1 MQIRRMRPE
10 ERERVLDLLEHAFH
24 ERALFEA
31 YMDFDP
37 LFGFDDFLLA
47 LEGERPVCC
56 VQIFEKTIRLRGG
69 AVRLG
74 GIGSVA
80 THQEY
85 RRRGLAEELMRRS
98 EQRMRE
104 RGLPLALLFGV
115 WGGYA
120 RLGWVRIP
128 ARQLALH
135 GDGSR
140 GALREGVGVRGFAEG
155 DLEQVQALYESY
167 SARFEGT
174 TLRDD
179 GYWRGQLRY
188 AGTPGED
195 FRVALVGDALVAY
208 ARRVDLAAP
217 VAMEFAHAPGHADTL
232 AGLLLQLCP
241 SPGALIARLPPDTE
255 LERALAPRAARID
268 RVDDPSL
275 MWRVL
280 DRAALGALAGLPA
293 STSDEE
299 LLDALI
305 ARPPVHSWVSDR
317 F

>member
-1 MQIRRMRPE
+1 MRPG
-10 ERERVLDLLEHAFH
+10 EREPVLDLLEHAFH
-24 ERALFEA
+24 ERAPFEA

-37 LFGFDDFLLA
+37 RFGFDDFLLA
-47 LEGERPVCC
+47 LEGARPVCC
-56 VQIFEKTIRLRGG
+56 VQIFEKTIRLRGR

-80 THQEY
+80 THEEY

-115 WGGYA
+115 WGGYT

-140 GALREGVGVRGFAEG
+140 GALREGAVVRDFAEG
-155 DLEQVQALYESY
+155 DLGQVQALYEAY
-167 SARFEGT
+167 STRFEGT

-188 AGTPGED
+188 AGAPGED
-195 FRVALVGDALVAY
+195 FRVALAGDALVAY
-208 ARRVDLAAP
+208 ARRVDLATP
-217 VAMEFAHAPGHADTL
+217 VAMEFAHAPGHADML
-232 AGLLLQLCP
+232 AALLLELCP
-241 SPGALIARLPPDTE
+241 RDAALIVRLPPDTE
-255 LERALAPRAARID
+255 LERALAAHAARID
-268 RVDDPSL
+268 RVDDPTL

-280 DRAALGALAGLPA
+280 DRAALATLAELSA
-293 STSDEE
+293 SSSDAE

-305 ARPPVHSWVSDR
+305 ARPPAHFWISDR